1 MSSKSYK
8 PPTYSFARSSSLKFF
23 TNLSFPTCATTR
35 FSFQNLFRFFQ
46 VAPQLFSSFVQLFVN
61 GLRRAR
67 KTCTLKDP
75 NQSSIKVEQERKTIL
90 TSCLSAALWNRALW
104 TVGCAVLV
112 TDATAAATADEIEVA
127 TAEDA
132 VLLLLLLLLA
142 LMTFAVLMLAK
153 LCDVT
158 TVPMLVLEAGGG
170 GPPDGGAETEGVL
183 LTGGCCFFLNES
195 CSG

>member
-1 MSSKSYK
+1 M
-8 PPTYSFARSSSLKFF
+8 
-23 TNLSFPTCATTR
+23 
-35 FSFQNLFRFFQ
+35 
-46 VAPQLFSSFVQLFVN
+46 
-61 GLRRAR
+61 
-67 KTCTLKDP
+67 
-75 NQSSIKVEQERKTIL
+75 
-90 TSCLSAALWNRALW
+90 
-104 TVGCAVLV
+104 V

-132 VLLLLLLLLA
+132 VLLLLE

-195 CSG
+195 CKWLAGRRERGNLISLWWSCTSPEVQDRMFVIMDR

>member
-1 MSSKSYK
+1 M
-8 PPTYSFARSSSLKFF
+8 
-23 TNLSFPTCATTR
+23 
-35 FSFQNLFRFFQ
+35 
-46 VAPQLFSSFVQLFVN
+46 
-61 GLRRAR
+61 
-67 KTCTLKDP
+67 
-75 NQSSIKVEQERKTIL
+75 
-90 TSCLSAALWNRALW
+90 
-104 TVGCAVLV
+104 GCAVLV

-132 VLLLLLLLLA
+132 VLLLELLELLE

-195 CSG
+195 L

>member
-1 MSSKSYK
+1 M
-8 PPTYSFARSSSLKFF
+8 
-23 TNLSFPTCATTR
+23 
-35 FSFQNLFRFFQ
+35 
-46 VAPQLFSSFVQLFVN
+46 
-61 GLRRAR
+61 
-67 KTCTLKDP
+67 
-75 NQSSIKVEQERKTIL
+75 
-90 TSCLSAALWNRALW
+90 
-104 TVGCAVLV
+104 GCAVLV

-132 VLLLLLLLLA
+132 VLQLLLLE

-195 CSG
+195 L